1 MELPKSVD
9 LEESPETKQ
18 VEFVDL
24 EKGQGCEMEEEEAG
38 AKNQTL
44 FNVISLFF
52 MVMILPVYI
61 SLVTYCSKNMPIWP
75 AIGTAIIITPAYL
88 LMLKTTSYLRDTYVK
103 NFAMYPAS
111 GGDVSNLASGNA

>member
-44 FNVISLFF
+44 FNVISPSERKPNRIHIRRFTAEKGNNRKDWTKD
-52 MVMILPVYI
+52 MTSIT
-61 SLVTYCSKNMPIWP
+61 VTGKVP
-75 AIGTAIIITPAYL
+75 ATRHRAPTP
-88 LMLKTTSYLRDTYVK
+88 
-103 NFAMYPAS
+103 
-111 GGDVSNLASGNA
+111 

>member
-1 MELPKSVD
+1 MELSKSVD

-44 FNVISLFF
+44 FNVITIFHGDDIASIYFSCNLLFQEHAN
-52 MVMILPVYI
+52 LASYW
-61 SLVTYCSKNMPIWP
+61 N
-75 AIGTAIIITPAYL
+75 AIIITPAYL